1 MENKILEICGLKK
14 HFGGIRAVD
23 GVDIGVYNGEIRAV
37 IGPNGAGKTTL
48 FNLISG
54 RLAPT
59 EGEIVFAGKRLQGL
73 DADKIVK
80 LGVGRAFQVANI
92 FRGLTVFENVQM
104 AVMTREGKAMI
115 IYLPL
120 SRLSAVREETWEL
133 LKLVGLENRA
143 DEVAGVLSHGDQK
156 RLDLAIALAARPRL
170 LLLDEPTAG
179 MAMAERYDIVNLVE
193 KIIHEK
199 GLSLVFTEHDMD
211 VVFSISD
218 YISVMHQGKTIAHGR
233 PDEVREIPEVKQ
245 AYLGEL

>member
-1 MENKILEICGLKK
+1 MEISGLKK
-14 HFGGIRAVD
+14 HFGGVRAVD
-23 GVDIGVYNGEIRAV
+23 GVDIGVASGEIRAI

-73 DADKIVK
+73 DAEKIVK

-104 AVMTREGKAMI
+104 AVLTREGKAMI

-120 SRLSAVREETWEL
+120 SRLGPVREETRDL
-133 LKLVGLENRA
+133 LKLVGLEDRA
-143 DEVAGVLSHGDQK
+143 GEMAGVLSHGDQK

-199 GLSLVFTEHDMD
+199 GMSLVFTEHDMD

-218 YISVMHQGKTIAHGR
+218 YISVMHQGKTIAHGH

>member
-1 MENKILEICGLKK
+1 M
-14 HFGGIRAVD
+14 D
-23 GVDIGVYNGEIRAV
+23 TGVRQGEIRAV

-59 EGEIVFAGKRLQGL
+59 EGKIIFTGKSLHGL

-104 AVMTREGKAMI
+104 AVLTREGKAAI
-115 IYLPL
+115 PYFPL
-120 SRLSAVREETWEL
+120 SRLGTVREETWDL
-133 LKLVGLENRA
+133 LKLVGLDSRA
-143 DEVAGVLSHGDQK
+143 GELAGVLSHGDQK
-156 RLDLAIALAARPRL
+156 RLDLAIALAARPQL

-179 MAMAERYDIVNLVE
+179 MAMAERYDIVQLVE
-193 KIIHEK
+193 RIIRDK
-199 GLSLVFTEHDMD
+199 GLTLVFTEHDMD

-218 YISVMHQGKTIAHGR
+218 YISVIHQGKTIAHGR
-233 PDEVREIPEVKQ
+233 PDEVREISEVKR